1 LNKTRL
7 EAFSDGVIAILIT
20 IMVLELRVPEG
31 ADWEALQ
38 PIVPVFITYILSFV
52 VVGIYWNNHHHLLH
66 LAETVNGKVMW
77 ANLHFLFWLSL
88 FPFVTSWLN
97 EAQPVPSPVPTA
109 LYGFVLLMAGAAWI
123 PLMRTLIA
131 CNGGQ
136 KSELKKA
143 IRSDWKEWGSVLV
156 YAVAIALSFF
166 VPIVSCGLYA
176 AVAAMWFVP
185 DRRIEEKV
193 NE

>member
-1 LNKTRL
+1 L
-7 EAFSDGVIAILIT
+7 EQSPPSAA
-20 IMVLELRVPEG
+20 
-31 ADWEALQ
+31 
-38 PIVPVFITYILSFV
+38 
-52 VVGIYWNNHHHLLH
+52 

-131 CNGGQ
+131 CNGGP

-193 NE
+193 TNEYCRNCLCVCPETIGKVMSTSKRCYYEVLGVERERPKRTSRRRSAGSR